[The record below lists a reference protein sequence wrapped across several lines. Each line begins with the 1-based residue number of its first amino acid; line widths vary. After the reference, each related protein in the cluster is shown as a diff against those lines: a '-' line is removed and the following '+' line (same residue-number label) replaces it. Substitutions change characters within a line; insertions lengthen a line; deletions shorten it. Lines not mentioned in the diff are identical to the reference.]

1 MLKGLFGGK
10 TKQDSLD
17 DSTVSLEPPAEA
29 VQPDPAEAVQPDEVS
44 LADLPAKLQTLLQD
58 QPRFHAIYKDTELI
72 EADCCNWAIEQPIL
86 AWISENVKPG
96 FSTLE
101 TGCGYSSVAFAI
113 AGAQHTV
120 LSPIAAEHD
129 AIQRWCVG
137 QGIAMDKIEFLAKA
151 SQDIVHSLPQ
161 TPLDVV
167 LVDGNHAFPTPFIDW
182 YYTAERVKEGG
193 RMMIDDTQIITGKI
207 LRDFLVSEE
216 GRWVLETELGKTAIF
231 RRVTS
236 ESVTR
241 GFWFGMQ
248 PYCKDPVD

>member
-10 TKQDSLD
+10 TKQDSSD

-29 VQPDPAEAVQPDEVS
+29 AQPEVS

-58 QPRFHAIYKDTELI
+58 QPKFHAIYDDTELI

-86 AWISENVKPG
+86 AWISENVQPG

-113 AGAQHTV
+113 AGSQHTV
-120 LSPIAAEHD
+120 LSPIAAEHE
-129 AIQRWCVG
+129 AIQRWCAS
-137 QGIAMDKIEFLAKA
+137 QDIAMDKIEFFAQA

-207 LRDFLVSEE
+207 LKDFLISEE